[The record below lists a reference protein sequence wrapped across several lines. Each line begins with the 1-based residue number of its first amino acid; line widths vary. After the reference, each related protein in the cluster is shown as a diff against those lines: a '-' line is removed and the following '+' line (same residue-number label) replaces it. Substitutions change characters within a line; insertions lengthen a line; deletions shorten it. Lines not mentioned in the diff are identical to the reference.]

1 MRILLLE
8 CLITMGW
15 TKIGFTERDVE
26 TRIKEQTHTVGVKAK
41 IWWHLRAMYMSEP
54 FGGFTDKDFH
64 AYLKKLQVPR
74 ESGTEWFRISPAEAK
89 RDFIDF
95 TIMVPFVKTNFGTII
110 MCHYLPYM
118 YHIFFYAAVS
128 KLSPKTS
135 AGVLY
140 PNASCGL

>member
-1 MRILLLE
+1 
-8 CLITMGW
+8 
-15 TKIGFTERDVE
+15 
-26 TRIKEQTHTVGVKAK
+26 
-41 IWWHLRAMYMSEP
+41 
-54 FGGFTDKDFH
+54 
-64 AYLKKLQVPR
+64 
-74 ESGTEWFRISPAEAK
+74 
-89 RDFIDF
+89 
-95 TIMVPFVKTNFGTII
+95 MVPFVKTNFGTII

>member
-1 MRILLLE
+1 ME
-8 CLITMGW
+8 EW
-15 TKIGFTERDVE
+15 TK
-26 TRIKEQTHTVGVKAK
+26 VKVIQQLNK
-41 IWWHLRAMYMSEP
+41 I
-54 FGGFTDKDFH
+54 
-64 AYLKKLQVPR
+64 
-74 ESGTEWFRISPAEAK
+74 ES
-89 RDFIDF
+89 
-95 TIMVPFVKTNFGTII
+95 IMVPFVKTNFGTII